1 MNPFFLIN
9 QNNDDEEERRPTIFQ
24 IDEETGVYFY
34 EQAYAYLEQ
43 LVQEENRPRLTRNPI
58 YRDREGAEERL
69 MVDYFDDHCSSVC
82 GKCVGFEKGYYL
94 ADGIYPQWATFVKS
108 FTDANDAKH
117 AYFKKRQESE
127 RKDVERAGVL
137 QGRRAYEAYEQFQ
150 AMTNQQ
156 AEGSGSG
163 IKRTR
168 TYIPRDQEKAE
179 QRLLEDYF
187 GNDNTPPKYP
197 KENFRR
203 RCRISSTL
211 FAKIVNDIT
220 SYDAQPLPEYFWSNN
235 DLNVL
240 YGSPLFDDVLA
251 DTAPEAPFVVNG
263 RTYKQGY
270 YLADGIYPTWSTF
283 VKTFSIARDE
293 KTLKFKRVQE
303 SARKDIER
311 AFGVLQG
318 RWGIIR
324 QPARALQIN
333 TLKRI
338 MYCCIILHNMILQS
352 EKFELSNF
360 KDMFVNPETNMQ
372 RTWIERCDLH
382 VRRSKE
388 LRDSLVHNELRH
400 DLVNHLWN
408 LDH

>member
-1 MNPFFLIN
+1 MNLYF
-9 QNNDDEEERRPTIFQ
+9 QDDAER
-24 IDEETGVYFY
+24 Y
-34 EQAYAYLEQ
+34 
-43 LVQEENRPRLTRNPI
+43 
-58 YRDREGAEERL
+58 
-69 MVDYFDDHCSSVC
+69 
-82 GKCVGFEKGYYL
+82 
-94 ADGIYPQWATFVKS
+94 
-108 FTDANDAKH
+108 
-117 AYFKKRQESE
+117 
-127 RKDVERAGVL
+127 
-137 QGRRAYEAYEQFQ
+137 RRAYEAYEQFQ

-203 RCRISSTL
+203 RQQIDALGRNSIGPIL
-211 FAKIVNDIT
+211 KIT
-220 SYDAQPLPEYFWSNN
+220 SVIRQLAYGTTPDEFDEYLQIVERCSRDCLDNFTKCIYILYVEEYLRKPSLEDIEKTYALHEEKHGLPGILGSIDCMHWDWKNCPKALHGQFKRKDHKYPTLMLEAVADQRLWIWHAYFGVPESNN

-251 DTAPEAPFVVNG
+251 DTAPEAPFVVNE

-270 YLADGIYPTWSTF
+270 YLADGIYLTWSTF
-283 VKTFSIARDE
+283 VKTFSIAMDE

-303 SARKDIER
+303 SARKYIER

-318 RWGIIR
+318 RWVIIR

-333 TLKRI
+333 TLKGI
-338 MYCCIILHNMILQS
+338 MYCCIILHKKILQS

-400 DLVNHLWN
+400 DLMNHLWN